1 MTRRDAKPPPRH
13 FTQKLFHLLQ
23 REGSSMIS
31 DRQHA
36 PLAGG
41 AEYLMK
47 PWSIAICFSA
57 LLLMQDVRL
66 ADCRGEVRDMQGRP
80 VSGALVVY
88 THENRGQAYSVKTDS
103 NGQYHLIG
111 LKVGIYDIEIT
122 GPTGKHIYS
131 GKKRLFA
138 GDAQKFNVTQV
149 DLSIIPPK
157 ASLVPFKGPRADEM
171 KGAREKAFA
180 EGKKISPSDLA
191 ELRADNALISR
202 YNEMVPDVQDAI
214 KAQDWKRGEE
224 LLQQLLEIAPY
235 KWELYQ
241 NLGTIQRNLGHHS
254 DAVSSFEK
262 GIQVLRE
269 TSTEKPDRLNPAI
282 AQMQI
287 SEGEA
292 LVALDKPE
300 QAAAAFR
307 SAAQLDPKP
316 AMAYL
321 HLCSAEYNGGHSDE
335 AISACSRA
343 IAAEPGR
350 AESYQ
355 LLASI
360 QGNLDRPQ
368 DAIRTYEKGIA
379 VALENMRAD
388 RPSPKS
394 NINSKQFS
402 DPTAAIHNAV
412 RAGQMLQS
420 AGNIY
425 FLTKKYAR
433 AAELFSQSARL
444 HPHPALPL
452 LNLCA
457 TLFDMGKFSD
467 AAAACDHAIE
477 ADPRL
482 PDPYYVKAAALAG
495 DAAKHGKARNSR
507 ETAAALQKYLQLAP
521 DGFYANDAQ
530 ALLKEISVAK

>member
-1 MTRRDAKPPPRH
+1 
-13 FTQKLFHLLQ
+13 
-23 REGSSMIS
+23 
-31 DRQHA
+31 
-36 PLAGG
+36 
-41 AEYLMK
+41 MK
-47 PWSIAICFSA
+47 PWLIAICLSM
-57 LLLMQDVRL
+57 LLMQDVRL
-66 ADCRGEVRDMQGRP
+66 ADCRGEVRDMQSRP
-80 VSGALVVY
+80 VLGALVVY
-88 THENRGQAYSVKTDS
+88 THEDSGQTYGVKTDG
-103 NGQYHLIG
+103 NGQYRLIG
-111 LKVGIYDIEIT
+111 LKVGNYDIEIT

-171 KGAREKAFA
+171 KGAREQAYA
-180 EGKKISPSDLA
+180 DGKKFSSSELA

-202 YNEMVPDVQDAI
+202 YNEMVPDVQEAI

-224 LLQQLLEIAPY
+224 LLHQLLEIAPY

-254 DAVSSFEK
+254 DAVSTFEK
-262 GIQVLRE
+262 GIQVFRE
-269 TSTEKPDRLNPAI
+269 TAAEKLDRINPAL

-287 SEGEA
+287 SQGEA

-316 AMAYL
+316 AIAYL
-321 HLCSAEYNGGHSDE
+321 HLCSAEYNGGHPGE

-343 IAAEPGR
+343 IAAEPAR

-360 QGNLDRPQ
+360 QNNLDRPQ

-379 VALENMRAD
+379 VALDNMRAD
-388 RPSPKS
+388 RPSPRS

-402 DPTAAIHNAV
+402 DPSAAIGDAV
-412 RAGQMLQS
+412 HAGQMMQS
-420 AGNIY
+420 TGNIY
-425 FLTKKYAR
+425 FLMKQYPR
-433 AAELFSQSARL
+433 AADLFAQSARL

-477 ADPRL
+477 ADPKL

-495 DAAKHGKARNSR
+495 EAARHGKSRNSR

-530 ALLKEISVAK
+530 ALLNEISAAK

>member
-1 MTRRDAKPPPRH
+1 
-13 FTQKLFHLLQ
+13 
-23 REGSSMIS
+23 
-31 DRQHA
+31 
-36 PLAGG
+36 
-41 AEYLMK
+41 
-47 PWSIAICFSA
+47 
-57 LLLMQDVRL
+57 
-66 ADCRGEVRDMQGRP
+66 
-80 VSGALVVY
+80 
-88 THENRGQAYSVKTDS
+88 
-103 NGQYHLIG
+103 
-111 LKVGIYDIEIT
+111 
-122 GPTGKHIYS
+122 
-131 GKKRLFA
+131 
-138 GDAQKFNVTQV
+138 
-149 DLSIIPPK
+149 
-157 ASLVPFKGPRADEM
+157 
-171 KGAREKAFA
+171 
-180 EGKKISPSDLA
+180 
-191 ELRADNALISR
+191 
-202 YNEMVPDVQDAI
+202 MVPDVQDAI
-214 KAQDWKRGEE
+214 KSQDWKRGQE

-269 TSTEKPDRLNPAI
+269 TAAEKAEQLNPAI
-282 AQMQI
+282 VQMLM

-300 QAAAAFR
+300 KAAAAFR

-316 AMAYL
+316 ALAYL
-321 HLCSAEYNGGHSDE
+321 HLCSAEYNSGHADE

-343 IAAEPGR
+343 IAAERAR

-355 LLASI
+355 LLAGI
-360 QGNLDRPQ
+360 QSNLERPQ
-368 DAIRTYEKGIA
+368 DAVRTYEKGIA

-388 RPSPKS
+388 RPSPRS

-402 DPTAAIHNAV
+402 DPSAAIHNAV
-412 RAGQMLQS
+412 RAGQMMQS

-425 FLTKKYAR
+425 FLMKKYAR
-433 AAELFSQSARL
+433 AADLFSQSARL

-452 LNLCA
+452 FNLCA

-477 ADPRL
+477 ADPKL

-495 DAAKHGKARNSR
+495 EAAKQHKTRNAR

-530 ALLKEISVAK
+530 ALLKEISAAK

>member
-1 MTRRDAKPPPRH
+1 
-13 FTQKLFHLLQ
+13 
-23 REGSSMIS
+23 
-31 DRQHA
+31 
-36 PLAGG
+36 
-41 AEYLMK
+41 MK
-47 PWSIAICFSA
+47 SWSIAICLSA

-66 ADCRGEVRDMQGRP
+66 ADCQGEVRDMQGRP
-80 VSGALVVY
+80 IAGALVVY
-88 THENRGQAYSVKTDS
+88 TLEDSGKTYRVKTDT
-103 NGQYHLIG
+103 NGQYHIIG
-111 LKVGIYDIEIT
+111 LMLGKYDLEIT

-131 GKKRLFA
+131 GKKFLSA
-138 GDAQKFNVTQV
+138 GDAQKLNVVQV

-171 KGAREKAFA
+171 KGAREQAFA

-202 YNEMVPDVQDAI
+202 YNEMLPEVQDAI

-241 NLGTIQRNLGHHS
+241 NLGTIQRNLGRHS

-269 TSTEKPDRLNPAI
+269 TTGEKPERLNPVI

-292 LVALDKPE
+292 LVALDKPGE
-300 QAAAAFR
+300 AAAAFR

-316 AMAYL
+316 VMAYL
-321 HLCSAEYNGGHSDE
+321 HLCSAEYNSGRPDE
-335 AISACSRA
+335 AISACSHA
-343 IAAEPGR
+343 IAAEPAR
-350 AESYQ
+350 AECYQ

-360 QGNLDRPQ
+360 QSNLDRPQ

-379 VALENMRAD
+379 VALDNMRAS

-402 DPTAAIHNAV
+402 DPSAAIGNAV
-412 RAGQMLQS
+412 RAGQMMQA

-425 FLTKKYAR
+425 FQMKKYAR
-433 AAELFSQSARL
+433 AVDLFSQSARF
-444 HPHPALPL
+444 HPYPALPL
-452 LNLCA
+452 FNLCA
-457 TLFDMGKFSD
+457 TLFDMGKLSD

-477 ADPRL
+477 ADPKQ
-482 PDPYYVKAAALAG
+482 PDAYYVKAASLAG
-495 DAAKHGKARNSR
+495 EAAKRHKASNSR

-521 DGFYANDAQ
+521 DGFYANDAH
-530 ALLKEISVAK
+530 ALLKEISAAK

>member
-1 MTRRDAKPPPRH
+1 
-13 FTQKLFHLLQ
+13 
-23 REGSSMIS
+23 
-31 DRQHA
+31 
-36 PLAGG
+36 
-41 AEYLMK
+41 MK
-47 PWSIAICFSA
+47 SWSIAICLSA
-57 LLLMQDVRL
+57 LLLMQGVRL
-66 ADCRGEVRDMQGRP
+66 ADCHGEVRDMQSRP
-80 VSGALVVY
+80 IAGALVVY
-88 THENRGQAYSVKTDS
+88 TLKDTGKTYSVKTDG

-111 LKVGIYDIEIT
+111 LKLGIYNVEIT

-131 GKKRLFA
+131 GQKFLSA
-138 GDAQKFNVTQV
+138 GDAQKLNVVQV

-171 KGAREKAFA
+171 KGAREQAFA
-180 EGKKISPSDLA
+180 EDKKLSPSALA

-202 YNEMVPDVQDAI
+202 YNEMLPDVQDAI

-224 LLQQLLEIAPY
+224 LLHQLLEIAPY

-241 NLGTIQRNLGHHS
+241 NLGTIQRNLGRHS

-269 TSTEKPDRLNPAI
+269 TAVEKPERLNPAI

-287 SEGEA
+287 SKGEA
-292 LVALDKPE
+292 LVALDRAGE
-300 QAAAAFR
+300 AAAAFR

-321 HLCSAEYNGGHSDE
+321 HLCSAEYNSGHPEE
-335 AISACSRA
+335 AISACSSA
-343 IAAEPGR
+343 IAAEATR

-355 LLASI
+355 LLASV

-368 DAIRTYEKGIA
+368 DAVRTYEKGIA

-388 RPSPKS
+388 RPSRRS
-394 NINSKQFS
+394 NINSNQFS
-402 DPTAAIHNAV
+402 DPATAIGDAV
-412 RAGQMLQS
+412 RAGQMMQS

-425 FLTKKYAR
+425 FLLKKYAR
-433 AAELFSQSARL
+433 AADLFTQSARF
-444 HPHPALPL
+444 HPYPALPL
-452 LNLCA
+452 FNLCA
-457 TLFDMGKFSD
+457 TLFDMEKFS
-467 AAAACDHAIE
+467 AAATACDRAIE
-477 ADPRL
+477 ADPKV

-507 ETAAALQKYLQLAP
+507 DSATALKKYLQLAP
-521 DGFYANDAQ
+521 EGFYANDAR
-530 ALLKEISVAK
+530 ALLREISAAK

>member
-1 MTRRDAKPPPRH
+1 MGRSP
-13 FTQKLFHLLQ
+13 
-23 REGSSMIS
+23 
-31 DRQHA
+31 A
-36 PLAGG
+36 PLGTS
-41 AEYLMK
+41 MK
-47 PWSIAICFSA
+47 PWSIAICLSA
-57 LLLMQDVRL
+57 LLLTQDVRL
-66 ADCRGEVRDMQGRP
+66 ADCQGEVRDMQSRP
-80 VSGALVVY
+80 IAGALVVY
-88 THENRGQAYSVKTDS
+88 TFEGSGKTYSVKTDS
-103 NGQYHLIG
+103 NGQYRMIG
-111 LKVGIYDIEIT
+111 LKLGKYDVEIT

-131 GKKRLFA
+131 GKKFLSA
-138 GDAQKFNVTQV
+138 GDAQKLNVVQV

-171 KGAREKAFA
+171 RGARQQAFDG
-180 EGKKISPSDLA
+180 GKKISPQDLA

-202 YNEMVPDVQDAI
+202 YNEMLPDVQEAI

-224 LLQQLLEIAPY
+224 LLQQLLQIAPY

-241 NLGTIQRNLGHHS
+241 NLGTIQRNLGHHA

-269 TSTEKPDRLNPAI
+269 TAAEKPDKLNPSI

-307 SAAQLDPKP
+307 SAAELDPKP

-321 HLCSAEYNGGHSDE
+321 HLCSAEYNGGHPDE

-343 IAAEPGR
+343 ILAEPAR

-355 LLASI
+355 LLANI
-360 QGNLDRPQ
+360 QSNLDRPQ
-368 DAIRTYEKGIA
+368 DAVRTYEKGI
-379 VALENMRAD
+379 VIALDNMRAAL
-388 RPSPKS
+388 PSRKS

-402 DPTAAIHNAV
+402 DPSAAIGDAV
-412 RAGQMLQS
+412 HAGQMMQS

-425 FLTKKYAR
+425 FLLKNFSK
-433 AAELFSQSARL
+433 AADLFTQSARF
-444 HPHPALPL
+444 HPYPALPL
-452 LNLCA
+452 FNLCA
-457 TLFDMGKFSD
+457 TLFDMEKLS
-467 AAAACDHAIE
+467 AAASACDRAID
-477 ADPRL
+477 ANPKL

-495 DAAKHGKARNSR
+495 DAARHNKTRNSH
-507 ETAAALQKYLQLAP
+507 ETTTALQKYLQLAP
-521 DGFYANDAQ
+521 DGYYANDAR
-530 ALLKEISVAK
+530 ALLKEISAAE

>member
-1 MTRRDAKPPPRH
+1 
-13 FTQKLFHLLQ
+13 
-23 REGSSMIS
+23 
-31 DRQHA
+31 
-36 PLAGG
+36 
-41 AEYLMK
+41 MK
-47 PWSIAICFSA
+47 PWSIAIYLSA
-57 LLLMQDVRL
+57 LVLMQDVRL

-80 VSGALVVY
+80 IAGALVVY
-88 THENRGQAYSVKTDS
+88 TLKDTVKTYSVKTDS
-103 NGQYHLIG
+103 NGQYQIIG
-111 LKVGIYDIEIT
+111 LKLGIYDVEIT

-131 GKKRLFA
+131 GKRFLSA
-138 GDAQKFNVTQV
+138 GDAQKFNVVQV

-171 KGAREKAFA
+171 KGAREQAYA

-214 KAQDWKRGEE
+214 KSQDWKRGQE

-254 DAVSSFEK
+254 EAVSSFEK

-269 TSTEKPDRLNPAI
+269 TAAEKTEQLNPGI
-282 AQMQI
+282 VQMLM

-292 LVALDKPE
+292 LVALEKPE

-316 AMAYL
+316 ALAYL
-321 HLCSAEYNGGHSDE
+321 HLCSAEYNSGHADE

-343 IAAEPGR
+343 IASERAR

-355 LLASI
+355 LLAGI
-360 QGNLDRPQ
+360 QSNLDRPQ
-368 DAIRTYEKGIA
+368 DAVRTYEKGIA
-379 VALENMRAD
+379 IALDNMQAN
-388 RPSPKS
+388 RPSPRS

-402 DPTAAIHNAV
+402 DPAAAIHNAV
-412 RAGQMLQS
+412 RAGQMMQS

-425 FLTKKYAR
+425 FLMKKYPR

-452 LNLCA
+452 FNLCA

-467 AAAACDHAIE
+467 AAAACDRAIE
-477 ADPRL
+477 ADPKL

-495 DAAKHGKARNSR
+495 EAAKQHKTRNAR

-521 DGFYANDAQ
+521 NGFYANDAQ
-530 ALLKEISVAK
+530 ALLKEISAPQ

>member
-1 MTRRDAKPPPRH
+1 
-13 FTQKLFHLLQ
+13 
-23 REGSSMIS
+23 
-31 DRQHA
+31 
-36 PLAGG
+36 
-41 AEYLMK
+41 MK
-47 PWSIAICFSA
+47 PWLIAICLSA
-57 LLLMQDVRL
+57 LLMQDVRL
-66 ADCRGEVRDMQGRP
+66 ADCRGEVRDMQSRP

-88 THENRGQAYSVKTDS
+88 THKDSGQTYSVKTDG
-103 NGQYHLIG
+103 NGQYRLIG

-138 GDAQKFNVTQV
+138 GVAQKFNVTQV

-171 KGAREKAFA
+171 KAAREQAYA
-180 EGKKISPSDLA
+180 DGKKFSSSELA

-202 YNEMVPDVQDAI
+202 YNEMVPDVQEAI

-224 LLQQLLEIAPY
+224 LLRQLLEIAPY

-254 DAVSSFEK
+254 DAVASFEK
-262 GIQVLRE
+262 GIQVFRE
-269 TSTEKPDRLNPAI
+269 TAPEKLDRINPAL

-287 SEGEA
+287 SQGEA

-307 SAAQLDPKP
+307 SAAQFDPKP

-321 HLCSAEYNGGHSDE
+321 HLCSAEYNSGHPDE

-343 IAAEPGR
+343 IAAEPAR
-350 AESYQ
+350 PESYQ

-360 QGNLDRPQ
+360 QSNLDRQQ
-368 DAIRTYEKGIA
+368 DAVRTYEKGIA
-379 VALENMRAD
+379 IALENMRAD
-388 RPSPKS
+388 RPSSLS
-394 NINSKQFS
+394 NINSKQLLS
-402 DPTAAIHNAV
+402 DPTAAIHNTV
-412 RAGQMLQS
+412 RAGQMMQS

-425 FLTKKYAR
+425 FLMKKYAR

-477 ADPRL
+477 AAPKL
-482 PDPYYVKAAALAG
+482 PNPYYVKAAALAG
-495 DAAKHGKARNSR
+495 EAAKQGKARNSR

-521 DGFYANDAQ
+521 DGFYAHDAE
-530 ALLKEISVAK
+530 ALLKEISVSK

>member
-1 MTRRDAKPPPRH
+1 MISERTRRSLAP
-13 FTQKLFHLLQ
+13 Q
-23 REGSSMIS
+23 RTS
-31 DRQHA
+31 
-36 PLAGG
+36 
-41 AEYLMK
+41 MK
-47 PWSIAICFSA
+47 PWSIAICLSA

-66 ADCRGEVRDMQGRP
+66 SDCQGEVRDMQSRP
-80 VSGALVVY
+80 IAGALVVY
-88 THENRGQAYSVKTDS
+88 TLEDTGKTYSVKTDS
-103 NGQYHLIG
+103 NGQYRLIG
-111 LKVGIYDIEIT
+111 LKLGKYDVEIS

-131 GKKRLFA
+131 GKKFLSA
-138 GDAQKFNVTQV
+138 GDAQKLNVVQV

-157 ASLVPFKGPRADEM
+157 ASLVPFRGPRADEM
-171 KGAREKAFA
+171 KGAREQAFA
-180 EGKKISPSDLA
+180 EGRKVGSSDLA

-202 YNEMVPDVQDAI
+202 YNEMVPDVQEAI

-224 LLQQLLEIAPY
+224 LLRQLLEIAPY

-241 NLGTIQRNLGHHS
+241 NLGTIQRNLGHHA

-269 TSTEKPDRLNPAI
+269 TAAEKPDRLGPAI

-287 SEGEA
+287 SQGEA
-292 LVALDKPE
+292 LVAFDKPE

-321 HLCSAEYNGGHSDE
+321 HLCSAEYNAGRPDE

-343 IAAEPGR
+343 IAAERAR

-360 QGNLDRPQ
+360 QSNLDRQQ
-368 DAIRTYEKGIA
+368 DALGTYEKGIA
-379 VALENMRAD
+379 VALDNMRAD

-394 NINSKQFS
+394 NINSKRFS
-402 DPTAAIHNAV
+402 DPSAAIGDAV
-412 RAGQMLQS
+412 RAGQMMQS

-425 FLTKKYAR
+425 FQMRKYAR
-433 AAELFSQSARL
+433 AADLFAQSARL
-444 HPHPALPL
+444 HPYPALPL
-452 LNLCA
+452 FNLCA
-457 TLFDMGKFSD
+457 TLFDMEKLP
-467 AAAACDHAIE
+467 AAASACDRAID
-477 ADPRL
+477 ANPKL

-495 DAAKHGKARNSR
+495 DAARNHKARNSR
-507 ETAAALQKYLQLAP
+507 ETTTALQKYLQLAP
-521 DGFYANDAQ
+521 DGYYANDAR
-530 ALLKEISVAK
+530 ALLKEISAAE

>member
-1 MTRRDAKPPPRH
+1 
-13 FTQKLFHLLQ
+13 
-23 REGSSMIS
+23 
-31 DRQHA
+31 
-36 PLAGG
+36 
-41 AEYLMK
+41 MK
-47 PWSIAICFSA
+47 PWSIAICLSA

-66 ADCRGEVRDMQGRP
+66 ADCQGEVRDMQGRP
-80 VSGALVVY
+80 VAGALVVY
-88 THENRGQAYSVKTDS
+88 TLEDSGKTYSVKTDS
-103 NGQYHLIG
+103 NGQYRLIG
-111 LKVGIYDIEIT
+111 LKLGKYDLEIT

-131 GKKRLFA
+131 GKKFLSA
-138 GDAQKFNVTQV
+138 GDAQKFNVVQV

-157 ASLVPFKGPRADEM
+157 ASLLPIKGPRADEM
-171 KGAREKAFA
+171 KGAREQAYA
-180 EGKKISPSDLA
+180 EGKKFNPSELA

-202 YNEMVPDVQDAI
+202 YNEMLPEVQDAI
-214 KAQDWKRGEE
+214 KAQDWKRGEG
-224 LLQQLLEIAPY
+224 LLHQLLEIAPY

-254 DAVSSFEK
+254 EAVASLER

-269 TSTEKPDRLNPAI
+269 TTVEKPERLNASI

-300 QAAAAFR
+300 EAATAFR

-321 HLCSAEYNGGHSDE
+321 HLCSAAYNGGHPDE

-343 IAAEPGR
+343 IAAEPAR

-360 QGNLDRPQ
+360 QSNLDRPQ
-368 DAIRTYEKGIA
+368 DAVRTYEKGIA
-379 VALENMRAD
+379 VALDNMRTAL
-388 RPSPKS
+388 PSRKS

-402 DPTAAIHNAV
+402 DPSAAIGDAV
-412 RAGQMLQS
+412 HAGQMMQS

-425 FLTKKYAR
+425 FLLKNFPK
-433 AAELFSQSARL
+433 AADLFTQSARF
-444 HPHPALPL
+444 HPYPALPL
-452 LNLCA
+452 FNLCA
-457 TLFDMGKFSD
+457 TLFDMDKLPA
-467 AAAACDHAIE
+467 AAAACDRAIE
-477 ADPRL
+477 ADPKI

-495 DAAKHGKARNSR
+495 EAAKRHKAKNSH
-507 ETAAALQKYLQLAP
+507 ETTAALQKYLQLAP
-521 DGFYANDAQ
+521 DGFYANDAR
-530 ALLKEISVAK
+530 ALLQEISAAE

>member
-1 MTRRDAKPPPRH
+1 M
-13 FTQKLFHLLQ
+13 KL
-23 REGSSMIS
+23 
-31 DRQHA
+31 
-36 PLAGG
+36 
-41 AEYLMK
+41 
-47 PWSIAICFSA
+47 WSIAICLSA

-66 ADCRGEVRDMQGRP
+66 ADCQGEVRDMQGRP

-88 THENRGQAYSVKTDS
+88 TLEDSSQNYSVKTDA
-103 NGQYHLIG
+103 NGQYRLIG
-111 LKVGIYDIEIT
+111 LKLGNYDIEIT

-131 GKKRLFA
+131 GKKRLYA

-171 KGAREKAFA
+171 KGAREQAYA
-180 EGKKISPSDLA
+180 EGKKFSSSELA

-202 YNEMVPDVQDAI
+202 YNEMVPDLQEAI

-224 LLQQLLEIAPY
+224 LLHQLLVIAPY

-262 GIQVLRE
+262 GIQVFRE
-269 TSTEKPDRLNPAI
+269 TAAEKSDRLNPSL

-292 LVALDKPE
+292 LVALGKPE

-307 SAAQLDPKP
+307 SAALLDPKP

-321 HLCSAEYNGGHSDE
+321 HLCSAEYNSGHTDE

-343 IAAEPGR
+343 IAAEPAR

-355 LLASI
+355 LLASV
-360 QGNLDRPQ
+360 QSNLDRPQ
-368 DAIRTYEKGIA
+368 DAIRTYEKGIS
-379 VALENMRAD
+379 VALDNMRAD

-394 NINSKQFS
+394 NINSKQFA
-402 DPTAAIHNAV
+402 DPSVAIRDAV
-412 RAGQMLQS
+412 RAGQMMQS

-425 FLTKKYAR
+425 FLLKKYAR
-433 AAELFSQSARL
+433 AADLFSQSARL

-452 LNLCA
+452 FNLCA
-457 TLFDMGKFSD
+457 TLFDMGKLSD

-477 ADPRL
+477 ADPKL

-507 ETAAALQKYLQLAP
+507 ETTAALQKYLELAP
-521 DGFYANDAQ
+521 DGFYANNAR
-530 ALLKEISVAK
+530 ALLKEIGAAE

>member
-1 MTRRDAKPPPRH
+1 MKEFSFLVCVAALILAQDA
-13 FTQKLFHLLQ
+13 
-23 REGSSMIS
+23 
-31 DRQHA
+31 
-36 PLAGG
+36 
-41 AEYLMK
+41 
-47 PWSIAICFSA
+47 
-57 LLLMQDVRL
+57 RL
-66 ADCRGEVRDMQGRP
+66 ADCQGEVRDMQGRP

-88 THENRGQAYSVKTDS
+88 TQEDSGQAYSVKTDA
-103 NGQYHLIG
+103 NGQYRLIG

-122 GPTGKHIYS
+122 GPTGQHIYS

-138 GDAQKFNVTQV
+138 GDGQKFNVTQV

-171 KGAREKAFA
+171 KGAREQAYA
-180 EGKKISPSDLA
+180 EGKKFSPSELA

-202 YNEMVPDVQDAI
+202 YNEMVPDLQEAI

-224 LLQQLLEIAPY
+224 LLHQLLEIAPY

-262 GIQVLRE
+262 GIQVFRE
-269 TSTEKPDRLNPAI
+269 TAGEKADRLNPAI

-292 LVALDKPE
+292 LVALGKPE
-300 QAAAAFR
+300 QATAAFR

-321 HLCSAEYNGGHSDE
+321 HLCSAEYNSGHPDE

-343 IAAEPGR
+343 IAAEPTR

-355 LLASI
+355 LLASV
-360 QGNLDRPQ
+360 QSNMDRSQ

-379 VALENMRAD
+379 VALDNMRAD

-394 NINSKQFS
+394 NINSKQFA
-402 DPTAAIHNAV
+402 DPSAAIGDAIH
-412 RAGQMLQS
+412 AGQMMQS
-420 AGNIY
+420 EGNIY
-425 FLTKKYAR
+425 FLLKKYAK
-433 AAELFSQSARL
+433 AADLFTQSARF
-444 HPHPALPL
+444 HPYPSLPL
-452 LNLCA
+452 FNLCA

-477 ADPRL
+477 ADPKI
-482 PDPYYVKAAALAG
+482 PEPYYVKAAALAG

-507 ETAAALQKYLQLAP
+507 EASSALQKYLQLAP
-521 DGFYANDAQ
+521 DGYYAKDAR
-530 ALLKEISVAK
+530 ALLKEISAAE

>member
-1 MTRRDAKPPPRH
+1 
-13 FTQKLFHLLQ
+13 
-23 REGSSMIS
+23 
-31 DRQHA
+31 
-36 PLAGG
+36 
-41 AEYLMK
+41 MK
-47 PWSIAICFSA
+47 PWLIAICLSA
-57 LLLMQDVRL
+57 LLMQDVRL
-66 ADCRGEVRDMQGRP
+66 ADCRGEVRDMQSRP

-88 THENRGQAYSVKTDS
+88 THEDSGQTYSVKTDG
-103 NGQYHLIG
+103 NGQYRLIG
-111 LKVGIYDIEIT
+111 LKVGNYDIEIT
-122 GPTGKHIYS
+122 GPTGKRIYS

-138 GDAQKFNVTQV
+138 GDAQKFNVVQV

-171 KGAREKAFA
+171 QGAREQAYA
-180 EGKKISPSDLA
+180 DGKKFSSSELA

-202 YNEMVPDVQDAI
+202 YNEIVPDVQEAI
-214 KAQDWKRGEE
+214 KSQDWKRGEE
-224 LLQQLLEIAPY
+224 LLQQLLKIAPY

-241 NLGTIQRNLGHHS
+241 NLGTIQRNLGRQS

-262 GIQVLRE
+262 GIQVFRE
-269 TSTEKPDRLNPAI
+269 TAGAKPDRINPAI

-287 SEGEA
+287 SQGEA

-321 HLCSAEYNGGHSDE
+321 HLCSAEYNAGHPDE

-343 IAAEPGR
+343 IAAEPAR

-355 LLASI
+355 LLANVQS
-360 QGNLDRPQ
+360 NLDRPQ
-368 DAIRTYEKGIA
+368 DALRTYEKGIA
-379 VALENMRAD
+379 VAVDNMRAD
-388 RPSPKS
+388 RPSPRS

-402 DPTAAIHNAV
+402 DPAAAIGDAV
-412 RAGQMLQS
+412 HAGQMMQS

-425 FLTKKYAR
+425 FLMKKYAR
-433 AAELFSQSARL
+433 AADLFSQSSRL

-457 TLFDMGKFSD
+457 TLFDMGKFPD
-467 AAAACDHAIE
+467 AVAACDHAIE
-477 ADPRL
+477 SDPKL

-495 DAAKHGKARNSR
+495 EAAKQGKARSYR

-521 DGFYANDAQ
+521 DGFYASAAQ
-530 ALLKEISVAK
+530 ALLKEISAAK

>member
-1 MTRRDAKPPPRH
+1 
-13 FTQKLFHLLQ
+13 
-23 REGSSMIS
+23 
-31 DRQHA
+31 
-36 PLAGG
+36 
-41 AEYLMK
+41 MK
-47 PWSIAICFSA
+47 PWSIAICLSA
-57 LLLMQDVRL
+57 LVLMQDVRL

-80 VSGALVVY
+80 IAGALVVY
-88 THENRGQAYSVKTDS
+88 TLKDTVKTYSVKTDS
-103 NGQYHLIG
+103 NGQYHIIG
-111 LKVGIYDIEIT
+111 LKLGIYDVEIT

-131 GKKRLFA
+131 GKRFLSA
-138 GDAQKFNVTQV
+138 GDAQKFNVVQV

-171 KGAREKAFA
+171 KGAREQAYA

-214 KAQDWKRGEE
+214 KAQDWKRGQE

-269 TSTEKPDRLNPAI
+269 TAAEKTGQLNPAI
-282 AQMQI
+282 VQMLM

-316 AMAYL
+316 ALAYL
-321 HLCSAEYNGGHSDE
+321 HLCSAEYNGGHPDE

-343 IAAEPGR
+343 IAAEPAR

-355 LLASI
+355 LLAGI
-360 QGNLDRPQ
+360 QSNLDRPQ
-368 DAIRTYEKGIA
+368 DAVRTYEKGIA

-388 RPSPKS
+388 RPSPRS

-402 DPTAAIHNAV
+402 DPSAAIGDAV
-412 RAGQMLQS
+412 HAGQMMQS

-425 FLTKKYAR
+425 FLMKKYAR
-433 AAELFSQSARL
+433 AADLFSQSARL
-444 HPHPALPL
+444 HPVPALPL
-452 LNLCA
+452 FNLCA

-495 DAAKHGKARNSR
+495 EAAKQHKTRNAR
-507 ETAAALQKYLQLAP
+507 ETAAALQRYLQLAP

-530 ALLKEISVAK
+530 ALLKEISAAK

>member
-1 MTRRDAKPPPRH
+1 
-13 FTQKLFHLLQ
+13 
-23 REGSSMIS
+23 
-31 DRQHA
+31 
-36 PLAGG
+36 
-41 AEYLMK
+41 MK
-47 PWSIAICFSA
+47 PWSIAICLSA
-57 LLLMQDVRL
+57 LLFMQDVRL
-66 ADCRGEVRDMQGRP
+66 ADCQGEVRDMQGRP
-80 VSGALVVY
+80 IAGALVVY
-88 THENRGQAYSVKTDS
+88 TLKDTGKTYSVKTDS
-103 NGQYHLIG
+103 NGQYRLIG
-111 LKVGIYDIEIT
+111 LNLGKYDLEIT

-131 GKKRLFA
+131 GKKFLSA
-138 GDAQKFNVTQV
+138 GDAQKLNVVQV

-171 KGAREKAFA
+171 KGAREQAFA

-202 YNEMVPDVQDAI
+202 YNEMLPEVQDAI

-224 LLQQLLEIAPY
+224 LLHQLLEIAPY

-269 TSTEKPDRLNPAI
+269 TAAEKTDRINAYI
-282 AQMQI
+282 AQMQM

-316 AMAYL
+316 ALAYL
-321 HLCSAEYNGGHSDE
+321 HLCSAEYNSGHPDE
-335 AISACSRA
+335 AIAACSRA
-343 IAAEPGR
+343 TAAEPSR

-355 LLASI
+355 LLGSI
-360 QGNLDRPQ
+360 QNNLERPQ
-368 DAIRTYEKGIA
+368 DAVRTYEKGIA

-388 RPSPKS
+388 RPSPRS

-402 DPTAAIHNAV
+402 DPAAAIHNAV
-412 RAGQMLQS
+412 RAGQMMQS

-425 FLTKKYAR
+425 FLMNKYAQ
-433 AAELFSQSARL
+433 AADLFSQSARF

-452 LNLCA
+452 FNLCA

-477 ADPRL
+477 ADPKL

-495 DAAKHGKARNSR
+495 EAARRHNASNSR

-521 DGFYANDAQ
+521 DGFYANDARS
-530 ALLKEISVAK
+530 LLKEISAAK